1 MNTTET
7 LVPLPLPLPLPLPE
21 KIAKLG
27 PIPCASGSGILG

>member
-7 LVPLPLPLPLPLPE
+7 LVPLPLPLPLPE

-27 PIPCASGSGILG
+27 PIPCASGSRILG